1 MSDIT
6 THTVPDPLD
15 VGEDITAADPL
26 HPQDIPSPIPDD
38 AIPAVAAQLREIF
51 AEIAKA
57 AAAEAIAATPVPTFR
72 PGTVQGAN
80 LTTGDI
86 TVLMDGD
93 TSTITVQTIAG
104 LPVYNDRVMICF
116 VPPSTAFIIG
126 FIGRGG
132 VGVPAGT
139 IIPYGGIITN
149 DSSTSTL
156 TAPPSG
162 YLWCRGQVVAQAS
175 YPALFAAIG
184 TTFNTGGE
192 ASTDFRL
199 PDLRG
204 RIPLGLDDMG
214 GDAGRLDVSG
224 LGTTG
229 GSQYHTLS
237 TSQLPGH
244 VHSLNGHTHNYTPE
258 GSVTAISGSVTS
270 TLSATTTAHSLT
282 LSSGVPVWDG
292 SNGTLGFVYA
302 PSTWTAGAV
311 SGTASGSF
319 SGAAGTFTGTANP
332 TLGPS
337 TADTGSAGSGNPVN
351 NLPPYILVHYIIK
364 G

>member
-1 MSDIT
+1 MSDLT
-6 THTVPDPLD
+6 AHVTADPI
-15 VGEDITAADPL
+15 GEDITAADPN
-26 HPQDIPSPIPDD
+26 HTQDVPSPIPDD
-38 AIPAVAAQLREIF
+38 AIPALASQLREIF

-57 AAAEAIAATPVPTFR
+57 AAAEAIAATPVPSFR

-93 TSTITVQTIAG
+93 TSTVTVQTIAG
-104 LPVYNDRVMICF
+104 TPVYNDRVMVCF

-139 IIPYGGIITN
+139 IVPYGGIITS
-149 DSSTSTL
+149 DTSTSSA

-162 YLWCRGQVVAQAS
+162 WLWCRGQTVAQAS
-175 YPALFAAIG
+175 YPALYAAIG

-204 RIPLGLDDMG
+204 RIPIGLDNMG
-214 GDAGRLDVSG
+214 GSDAGRLDVSNT
-224 LGTTG
+224 LGASG

-237 TSQLPGH
+237 TSQMPNH
-244 VHSLNGHTHNYTPE
+244 AHTFTP
-258 GSVTAISGSVTS
+258 SGSVSISSVTGSVSGSISGTTNSVGIYPIIDSFLGYGDAAPNSASGNAIYGPATS
-270 TLSATTTAHSLT
+270 YHDHT
-282 LSSGVPVWDG
+282 
-292 SNGTLGFVYA
+292 
-302 PSTWTAGAV
+302 V
-311 SGTASGSF
+311 SGTFSGSISGGSGTGSF
-319 SGAAGTFTGTANP
+319 SGFGGTT
-332 TLGPS
+332 S
-337 TADTGSAGSGNPVN
+337 YDGSGSGVN
-351 NLPPYILVHYIIK
+351 HLPPYLLVHYIIK